1 MKNVTTKIYIIC
13 TVVLLTGV
21 IISLV
26 TYFGFE
32 SANNI
37 KRDKILSGSFNNI
50 QDQIER
56 EIERNLNSL
65 YALRANYMSHGGFSR
80 NEFQSYA
87 SYYTSKI
94 KSIQALEWVPVIKQ
108 HQRDSFELATRKEG
122 FENFQITTKVG
133 DSLVRAETRAVYYP
147 VYFIAPL
154 EGNESAFGYDPGP
167 AIEVR
172 QAAIDRA
179 IETQRAATSNVM
191 STIQRAE
198 PHKAILVFVPIF
210 KEGKKGA
217 ENVIGLIEGVYLMNR
232 LIESALQEIDLNDT
246 EVIIKSKDAEGELLF
261 GEPNTQAL
269 TNSNSRSGELTM
281 ADSSWDLQMIYY
293 GDLGLPIIKP
303 IWILIVA
310 LAITFMIV
318 KIVFDVLT
326 DNRRTLQKHVKS
338 LEQKNQDLERYA
350 YVASHDLQ
358 EPLHSMQSLVNLLDL
373 EYKDKFDEKGQQYMQ
388 YILASSNRMSSLITN
403 LLKHSRIGFDEA
415 IELVDCNVVLER
427 VIQDLDQTIKK
438 ANAQIRIK
446 KSLPT
451 IKAYPSALHQLF
463 QNLISNAI
471 KFQSRDNQPEI
482 EISSEFK
489 NNQWQFMFKDNGI
502 GIPKASQKQIFVI
515 FKRLHNSSVFA
526 GTGVGLAN
534 CKKIVDIH
542 NGEIWVE
549 SEQNKGSTFFF
560 TMNLN
565 KL

>member
-1 MKNVTTKIYIIC
+1 MKNVTPKIYIIC
-13 TVVLLTGV
+13 TTVLVIGV
-21 IISLV
+21 IISMAI
-26 TYFGFE
+26 YFGFE

-37 KRDKILSGSFNNI
+37 KRDKILSSSFNNI

-65 YALRANYMSHGGFSR
+65 YALRANYKSHGGFTR

-87 SYYTSKI
+87 SYYTSRI

-133 DSLVRAETRAVYYP
+133 DSLVRAETRAIYYP
-147 VYFIAPL
+147 VYFINPL
-154 EGNESAFGYDPGP
+154 EGNEDAFGFDPGP
-167 AIEVR
+167 TINVR
-172 QAAIDRA
+172 QIAIDKA
-179 IETQRAATSNVM
+179 IETQRAATSDVM
-191 STIQRAE
+191 STIQRRE
-198 PHKAILVFVPIF
+198 PHRAILVFVPIY
-210 KEGKKGA
+210 KEGEKGA
-217 ENVIGLIEGVYLMNR
+217 ENVIGLIEGVYLTDR
-232 LIESALQEIDLNDT
+232 LIKSALQGIDLTDT
-246 EVIIKSKDAEGELLF
+246 EVIINSKSSEGELLF
-261 GEPNTQAL
+261 GEPSTQKL
-269 TNSNSRSGELTM
+269 TANNSRSGELAM
-281 ADSSWDLQMIYY
+281 ADSTWDLQMIYE
-293 GDLGLPIIKP
+293 GDLGLSIIKP
-303 IWILIVA
+303 IWILISA
-310 LAITFMIV
+310 LAFTLMIV

-326 DNRRTLQKHVKS
+326 DNRIALQNHVKS

-358 EPLHSMQSLVNLLDL
+358 EPLHSMQSLVGLLEL
-373 EYKDKFDEKGQQYMQ
+373 EYKDKFDDKGQQYLQ

-403 LLKHSRIGFDEA
+403 LLNHSRIGFDEA
-415 IELVDCNVVLER
+415 IELVDCNVVLDR
-427 VIQDLDQTIKK
+427 VTQDLDQTIKK
-438 ANAQIRIK
+438 SNAQIIIK
-446 KSLPT
+446 TSLPT
-451 IKAYPSALHQLF
+451 IKAYPSALQQLF

-471 KFQSRDNQPEI
+471 KFQMRDNQPVI
-482 EISSEFK
+482 EISAEFI

-502 GIPKASQKQIFVI
+502 GIPKESQKQIFVI
-515 FKRLHNSSVFA
+515 FKRLHNSSIFA

-560 TMNLN
+560 TLNLN